1 MVVRSSDVAALDRRR
16 ALLCAAA
23 SLAFSPASEPARA
36 FGELPSR
43 LDAVRLIPPSRSEP
57 GALRYPSWLAG
68 AWHVTC
74 RNAAFST
81 PLGSR
86 FVDQTLIEEIART
99 QDAAVRWRAR
109 YVEAPS
115 VAGWPKLTVAQDR
128 LLNAAEEERA
138 FIPSTFRV
146 QGGRYEF
153 DAAHPHGRVLLNVL
167 DTDVAAGTQS
177 AQTRAYDVK
186 MQFQFQTEIDILLAG
201 WEETDSSFVTS
212 ELTAQRQLL
221 PSRAVGGASEVVDTS
236 FLELLTRFE
245 RPASERPQSVRA
257 RYRVVQYL
265 GLPGVAPP
273 AASASRAAR
282 ALEMQAAG
290 QAVSI
295 LDYDL
300 LMERVEDAT
309 PPGRN
314 TR

>member
-1 MVVRSSDVAALDRRR
+1 
-16 ALLCAAA
+16 
-23 SLAFSPASEPARA
+23 
-36 FGELPSR
+36 
-43 LDAVRLIPPSRSEP
+43 
-57 GALRYPSWLAG
+57 
-68 AWHVTC
+68 
-74 RNAAFST
+74 
-81 PLGSR
+81 
-86 FVDQTLIEEIART
+86 
-99 QDAAVRWRAR
+99 
-109 YVEAPS
+109 
-115 VAGWPKLTVAQDR
+115 
-128 LLNAAEEERA
+128 
-138 FIPSTFRV
+138 
-146 QGGRYEF
+146 
-153 DAAHPHGRVLLNVL
+153 
-167 DTDVAAGTQS
+167 
-177 AQTRAYDVK
+177 